1 MYSDINNVALKVAI
15 QRDPALASQ
24 VEVQDRTNKSKKCS
38 PKVCSLYLFGNQEDE
53 ESQELKV
60 FHLPEKDGDGEQ
72 MDRATEEND
81 DDTTVVE
88 EPKNI
93 DKASD

>member
-53 ESQELKV
+53 GSQGLKV
-60 FHLPEKDGDGEQ
+60 FNIPEKNGDGEQ
-72 MDRATEEND
+72 INQATEAND
-81 DDTTVVE
+81 DETAEVE
-88 EPKNI
+88 EPKI
-93 DKASD
+93 LTQTTD